1 MKKLLISLLILLCAG
16 TFAMAQYK
24 YEFTNVKVNPATP
37 VKNQASTGTCW
48 CFATNS
54 FIESELLRMGKG
66 EYDLSEMYI
75 VRMNYVQRIWD
86 NYLRAGKG
94 NIGPGS
100 IAHMY
105 IKRMSESGLLPDE
118 VYDGLNYGSK
128 SHNHQ
133 ELSQWI
139 KSASEISIKNR
150 RPLQPEILN
159 GILDAYLGKVPA
171 KFTYKGKEYTPMSFY
186 KSLGLNAGDY
196 VELTSVAHHPFYER
210 VPLEITDNWDHE
222 LLYNVPI
229 DDLIKI
235 MDNAIEKGYTIA
247 WDGDVSE
254 KSFAHGN
261 HIALNTD
268 VSLKGTI
275 KERIVEN
282 PVTQESRQAGIEN
295 FSSTD
300 DHLMHVTGLCKDQNG
315 TKYYI
320 TKNSWGISNGDGY
333 LNMSENYVRAKCI
346 SILVNKNSI
355 PKEIR
360 TKLNIK

>member
-1 MKKLLISLLILLCAG
+1 MKKLLISLIVLFCAG
-16 TFAMAQYK
+16 SYALAQYK
-24 YEFTNVKVNPATP
+24 YEFTTVKVNPATP

-86 NYLRAGKG
+86 NYLRAGDG

-105 IKRMSESGLLPDE
+105 IKRMSESGLLPE
-118 VYDGLNYGSK
+118 AVYDGLNYGSK
-128 SHNHQ
+128 FHNHK
-133 ELSQWI
+133 ELSQWV
-139 KSASEISIKNR
+139 KSASEISIKNK

-186 KSLGLNAGDY
+186 KSLGINSEDY
-196 VELTSVAHHPFYER
+196 IELTSVTHHPFYER
-210 VPLEITDNWDHE
+210 VPLEISDNWDHE

-229 DDLIKI
+229 DELIKI

-254 KSFAHGN
+254 KAFSHGN

-268 VSLKGTI
+268 ESLKNA
-275 KERIVEN
+275 KERIVET

-295 FSSTD
+295 FTSTD
-300 DHLMHVTGLCKDQNG
+300 DHLMHITGISKDQNG
-315 TKYYI
+315 AKYYI
-320 TKNSWGISNGDGY
+320 TKNSWGTEGMFQGY
-333 LNMSENYVRAKCI
+333 LNMSESFVRAK
-346 SILVNKNSI
+346 SVSMLVNKNSI
-355 PKEIR
+355 PKGIR
-360 TKLNIK
+360 EKLGI